1 METSFLSFVGIMIE
15 TFLFLYFNVMF
26 SANQSQFLR
35 YFCHLCILINSAN
48 DPATLNRVSVEDR
61 SPFIFSYVS
70 YLYLYYDA
78 KRTGFPS
85 IGCADNNRTTEY
97 GEFIEETLH
106 INRPDI
112 QEHLFLAFQRENE
125 CLRYT

>member
-1 METSFLSFVGIMIE
+1 MMPKELV
-15 TFLFLYFNVMF
+15 FLF
-26 SANQSQFLR
+26 
-35 YFCHLCILINSAN
+35 
-48 DPATLNRVSVEDR
+48 
-61 SPFIFSYVS
+61 
-70 YLYLYYDA
+70 
-78 KRTGFPS
+78 S

-125 CLRYT
+125 CLRYTL